1 MPLHGEF
8 NYKQLLPAHAHDQYM
23 ILLES
28 PTRKTAKL
36 LIETQRCMCAEC
48 MKLNCVHDLSSQ
60 AIVPVLLSLFGLYI
74 LSQLRSSNLENPGHF
89 R

>member
-1 MPLHGEF
+1 MAAAFAATNSIGGQPPKNNFRDNCLLGGEMPLHGEF

-36 LIETQRCMCAEC
+36 LIETALQSA
-48 MKLNCVHDLSSQ
+48 
-60 AIVPVLLSLFGLYI
+60 
-74 LSQLRSSNLENPGHF
+74 
-89 R
+89 